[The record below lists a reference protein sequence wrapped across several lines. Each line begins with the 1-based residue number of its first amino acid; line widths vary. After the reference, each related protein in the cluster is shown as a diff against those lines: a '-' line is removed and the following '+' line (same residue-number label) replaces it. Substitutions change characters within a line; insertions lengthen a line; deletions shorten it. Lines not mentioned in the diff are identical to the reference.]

1 MTVEAVARPASAEV
15 SPTGGALNSHRGSQ
29 RMIRRLRRDP
39 IGLAGLL
46 VVLVIVALALAAP
59 IVAPDDPIATNLA
72 ESFQPVGSPD
82 HVLGTD
88 LYGRDVFTRAVWGAR
103 PSLAV
108 GLIATVIALGIGVSL
123 GIIIGFYGGWF
134 DTLVMRVVDIM
145 LAFPYLLLAI
155 VLVAA
160 LGPGLFNAMLAV
172 AITAIPFYIRLI
184 RGMVVT
190 FKEAQFVE
198 ASRALGA
205 SSVRL
210 MRRAIL
216 PSIVPYVIVAFSINI
231 GYLILEG
238 ASLSFLGLGAQP
250 PDPEWGAS
258 LAENRNYLTLAPH
271 TVVVPGAII
280 FLVILGL
287 NLFGD
292 ALRDALDVRL
302 KDDE

>member
-1 MTVEAVARPASAEV
+1 MSVDVASVSAPVEPLVAAAPA
-15 SPTGGALNSHRGSQ
+15 PPRRGNRAL
-29 RMIRRLRRDP
+29 RRLRRDP
-39 IGLAGLL
+39 VGLAGLGA
-46 VVLVIVALALAAP
+46 VVVIAALALAAP
-59 IVAPDDPIATNLA
+59 IVAPGDPVATNLDQ
-72 ESFQPVGSPD
+72 SFLPVGSPD
-82 HVLGTD
+82 HPLGTD
-88 LYGRDVFTRAVWGAR
+88 LYGRDVLLRVVWGAR

-108 GLIATVIALGIGVSL
+108 GLVATVIALGLGVSL

-134 DTLVMRVVDIM
+134 DMGIMRVVDVM

-160 LGPGLFNAMLAV
+160 LGPGLFNAMLAI
-172 AITAIPFYIRLI
+172 AITAIPFYIRLV
-184 RGMVVT
+184 RGMVLT
-190 FKEAQFVE
+190 FKEAQFVD

-205 SSVRL
+205 SSLRL
-210 MRRAIL
+210 MRTSIL
-216 PSIVPYVIVAFSINI
+216 PSMVPYVIVAFSINI

-250 PDPEWGAS
+250 PDPEWGAT

-271 TVVVPGAII
+271 TVIVPGVVI

-302 KDDE
+302 RDND